1 MIEDVPRWLYQDV
14 PLYAFLLA
22 LLTSPWR
29 WAGYARR
36 VMQRL
41 DPWGGSD
48 E

>member
-1 MIEDVPRWLYQDV
+1 MIDNPPAWLFQDV

-29 WAGYARR
+29 WSQYARR
-36 VMQRL
+36 VIDRVT
-41 DPWGGSD
+41 GGSPD